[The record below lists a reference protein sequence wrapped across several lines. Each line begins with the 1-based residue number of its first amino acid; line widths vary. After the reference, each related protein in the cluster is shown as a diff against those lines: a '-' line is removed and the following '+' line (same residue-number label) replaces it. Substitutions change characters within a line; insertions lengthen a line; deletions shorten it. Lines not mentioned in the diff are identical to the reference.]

1 MNIDVELNRVNT
13 TAARASV
20 LAPVFALALFTSAAL
35 LFWVQPLVAKML
47 SIYPRF
53 SIFRYVDSEP
63 YRNPD
68 DIAHIREGLAKAGLR
83 P

>member
-35 LFWVQPLVAKML
+35 VNRANAKTGANAVARAAVVLTRSSSTSMF
-47 SIYPRF
+47 I
-53 SIFRYVDSEP
+53 
-63 YRNPD
+63 
-68 DIAHIREGLAKAGLR
+68 
-83 P
+83 